1 MYGER
6 LKELR
11 ETYHL
16 SQAQLALDLGTNQQS
31 ISRYEK
37 ELIEPNIA
45 MIVKICDY
53 FQISADYLLGRTDY

>member
-45 MIVKICDY
+45 MIVKICVFFQLPPNY
-53 FQISADYLLGRTDY
+53 FWERRYS

>member
-1 MYGER
+1 MYSER

-53 FQISADYLLGRTDY
+53 FQVSADYLLGRTDY

>member
-31 ISRYEK
+31 IRRYEK

-45 MIVKICDY
+45 MNDKICDY
-53 FQISADYLLGRTDY
+53 FQVSADYLLGRTDY

>member
-53 FQISADYLLGRTDY
+53 FEITADFLLGRTDY

>member
-16 SQAQLALDLGTNQQS
+16 SQARLAFDLGTNQQS

-53 FQISADYLLGRTDY
+53 FQVSADYLLGRTDY

>member
-53 FQISADYLLGRTDY
+53 FQVSADYLLGRTDY

>member
-53 FQISADYLLGRTDY
+53 FQVSAYYLWERAVS

>member
-45 MIVKICDY
+45 MIVKICHY
-53 FQISADYLLGRTDY
+53 FQVSADYLLGRTDY

>member
-53 FQISADYLLGRTDY
+53 FQVSADYLLGRTEY